1 MSKRILLVGESWT
14 STASHI
20 KGWDRFSSVTHH
32 RGADEF
38 IARVGNDSYVFDYML
53 CHEAAERF
61 PSEPEKLDAYETII
75 LSDIGSNTLLLP
87 EAVWVHSR
95 RIPNRLKAIREY
107 VRRGGGLIMVGGYYS
122 FQGIS
127 GGARYAGT
135 PVEDALPVT
144 IHRYDDRREMPEGIS
159 PVPGDG
165 VDGHPVLKDVPAA
178 MPYVLGMNEVVAK
191 SGATTLLSLPADEG
205 GHPLLVVGEFGKG
218 RAAAWTTD
226 IGPHWLPVEFL
237 RWDGFARLW
246 RNLLAWTSA
255 GAAKAR

>member
-1 MSKRILLVGESWT
+1 MSKKILLVGESWT

-38 IARVGNDSYVFDYML
+38 IARVGDEGCVFEYML

-61 PSEPEKLDAYETII
+61 PSDPKELDAYGTII

-87 EAVWVHSR
+87 EAVWIHSR
-95 RIPNRLKAIREY
+95 RIPNRLKAIRDY

-122 FQGIS
+122 FQGIN

-135 PVEDALPVT
+135 PVEEALPVT

-159 PVPGDG
+159 PVPADG
-165 VDGHPVLKDVPAA
+165 AIDHPVLKGVPGDL
-178 MPYVLGMNEVVAK
+178 PHILGLNEVVVRPD
-191 SGATTLLSLPADEG
+191 ATTLLSLPADEG
-205 GHPLLVVGEFGKG
+205 AHPLLVVGEYGKG

-226 IGPHWLPVEFL
+226 IGPHWLPLEFL
-237 RWDGFARLW
+237 RWQSFPLLL
-246 RNLLAWTSA
+246 RNLLAWTNA
-255 GAAKAR
+255 GAAK